1 MGEQAPITSCTI
13 ICNGQ
18 GPVVSAQPVCLN
30 FGEIQ
35 VLQNKIMNFH
45 IINDSPIPA
54 QFKLTSV
61 NHFQIIAINN
71 KFTHCIKYVKEYYRI
86 YFILFSLRK
95 NHSGLLNQLSVKLHR
110 TNSRRLKSYYF
121 YATLVNTLII

>member
-1 MGEQAPITSCTI
+1 MLTMGEQASVASCTI

-18 GPVVSAQPVCLN
+18 GPVVSVQPTCLN

-35 VLQNKIMNFH
+35 VLQDKIMNFR

-61 NHFQIIAINN
+61 SIFSNKIAL
-71 KFTHCIKYVKEYYRI
+71 KFIDIKYNK
-86 YFILFSLRK
+86 
-95 NHSGLLNQLSVKLHR
+95 
-110 TNSRRLKSYYF
+110 
-121 YATLVNTLII
+121 